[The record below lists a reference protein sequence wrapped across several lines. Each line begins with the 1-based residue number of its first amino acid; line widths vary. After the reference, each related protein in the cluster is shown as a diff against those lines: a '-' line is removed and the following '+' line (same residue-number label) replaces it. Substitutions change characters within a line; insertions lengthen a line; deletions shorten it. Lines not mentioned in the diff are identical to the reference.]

1 MIKIHVSNRLDASA
15 IERLESSPGP
25 GFTGALNGFR
35 LGLMALM
42 LMIPVKSGAAPM
54 GSSSESSPVKI
65 GLLVPEDGPLALEGQ
80 AVRQA
85 AQMAVE
91 TANAG
96 GGYHGRPFQLVVR
109 STAGPW
115 RSGSSDIVE
124 LVYEHEVLAILGAL
138 DSRTTHLAE
147 QIATKGHLV
156 LITPWVSD
164 PTLSRINIP
173 WFFRLVPD
181 DRQQAQALATEIF
194 TRRHL
199 ERVATIAVESFDA
212 QLAATAFDH
221 AAVGM
226 GQVLVRQ
233 FLFDETESDFTALAK
248 QIKASDPDGLVL
260 YGPSLLLAR
269 LVHLL
274 RSQDVTCPLFG
285 PLALTDTRFME
296 ETGPALGTLVVAVP
310 SSWEAPAWQDF
321 QQAFRDHYGY
331 ASPPVAAYA
340 YDGMT
345 LILSAIRR
353 VGPDRYKIRDALAAV
368 NDIQG
373 ITGPIRFDGSGN
385 RKGFVRLVILSK

>member
-1 MIKIHVSNRLDASA
+1 
-15 IERLESSPGP
+15 
-25 GFTGALNGFR
+25 
-35 LGLMALM
+35 
-42 LMIPVKSGAAPM
+42 M
-54 GSSSESSPVKI
+54 GSRPESSPVKV

-85 AQMAVE
+85 AQMAVD

-109 STAGPW
+109 SAAGPW

-138 DSRTTHLAE
+138 DSRTTHLAV
-147 QIATKGHLV
+147 QIATKGHVV

-181 DRQQAQALATEIF
+181 DRQQAQALAVEIF
-194 TRRHL
+194 TKRHL
-199 ERVATIAVESFDA
+199 ERVATIAFESFDA
-212 QLAATAFDH
+212 QLAAAAFDH
-221 AAVGM
+221 AADGV
-226 GQVLVRQ
+226 GQVLARQ
-233 FLFDETESDFTALAK
+233 FLFDDTETDFTVLAK
-248 QIKASDPDGLVL
+248 QIKVSDPDGLVL
-260 YGPSLLLAR
+260 YGPPLPLAR

-274 RSQDVTCPLFG
+274 RSQDVGCPLFG
-285 PLALTDTRFME
+285 PLPLTDERFIE

-310 SSWEAPAWQDF
+310 ASWDAPTWQGF

-331 ASPPVAAYA
+331 APPLVAAYA

-345 LILSAIRR
+345 LILSAIRH

-368 NDIQG
+368 NDRRG

-385 RKGFVRLVILSK
+385 RKGLVRLVILGK